1 MENVTEELL
10 LSSRINDGNVD
21 VRVSFTVVPGFKIGA
36 TVIQSQVY
44 LSPMITHPV
53 DGYGGNLGDHDAT
66 EGVGH
71 KGVDVVEA
79 NIFPLVLLSSVAAG
93 SGDFSDHDGRGS
105 IDLPLLF
112 ITVRLAVPFG
122 ASTPLLSVD

>member
-1 MENVTEELL
+1 MENVTEESL
-10 LSSRINDGNVD
+10 LSSGINDGNVD

-53 DGYGGNLGDHDAT
+53 VDGYGGNLGDHDAM
-66 EGVGH
+66 EGIGH

-79 NIFPLVLLSSVAAG
+79 
-93 SGDFSDHDGRGS
+93 
-105 IDLPLLF
+105 
-112 ITVRLAVPFG
+112 
-122 ASTPLLSVD
+122 